1 MSNASEPVAADTQPP
16 RPWGYFTTLGWVVI
30 ANVIGS
36 VIAMVAL
43 YYWSPAAFPAG
54 LDFSDSMKAA
64 RFVGVTTILGNV
76 IQIGL
81 IVWAARKAPWTVKE
95 YLALTWPSRQEV
107 TVALVAFLILL
118 PALDGMA
125 YLVGQPIIP
134 AFMTDLYRDAEATGS
149 LLLLWIAIVVAA
161 PVAEELIFRGF
172 IFRSWVRSRQYA
184 VLGIIVVAAVF
195 AVIHLQY
202 NWFGVFQVFL
212 IGLMLTWT
220 RWRSN
225 STLLPMV
232 LHVIANFYAMVQ
244 VVLYFRWFS

>member
-1 MSNASEPVAADTQPP
+1 M
-16 RPWGYFTTLGWVVI
+16 I

-36 VIAMVAL
+36 VIAMAAL
-43 YYWSPAAFPAG
+43 YYWNPAAFPAE
-54 LDFSDSMKAA
+54 LDFSDSMKDA

-76 IQIGL
+76 VQIGL

-118 PALDGMA
+118 PALDAMA
-125 YLVGQPIIP
+125 YLAGQPIIP

-149 LLLLWIAIVVAA
+149 LLLLWLAIVIAA

-244 VVLYFRWFS
+244 VVLYFRWFA